1 MRRTTIIAVALA
13 ATLAGLTSAT
23 EEQTAGACAPIVAQ
37 TPDALPSD
45 PLQRVAQKA
54 IRGDFG
60 VIPAWKLNGYKAAL
74 ATGATVQGRAW
85 VTSYYPSEGFYEGK
99 PTRSGIG
106 VTLRSAAVQ
115 RADWKRFRGCWVWT
129 AAYGI
134 RLVEDTGANSNTRV
148 ARSKGADRWLDYW
161 FPKARNG
168 NPVTEYAFIRQ
179 SK

>member
-13 ATLAGLTSAT
+13 ATLAGWASAT
-23 EEQTAGACAPIVAQ
+23 EEQTTGACAPIVAQ
-37 TPDALPSD
+37 TPDLPTD

-99 PTRSGIG
+99 RTRSGIG
-106 VTLRSAAVQ
+106 VTMRSAAVQ